1 VDRAPLA
8 PRDALVRSALI
19 DAIGMVPFGW
29 PIAALG
35 NIDGGGRGLWD
46 AAPVPRNY
54 FDERIARSYQAKWPE
69 LFEPGVVDPAVRFLA
84 GPAGTG
90 AALELGV
97 PGLQRLPAGE
107 TLRAFAVTPEHL
119 GFEEYAAATDRLL
132 PHYWV
137 VDGQLETFSTPFRLV
152 WPSELDLMA
161 RLAGMSLR
169 ERWSDWSR
177 APFTSDSTTH
187 VSVWEKPA

>member
-1 VDRAPLA
+1 
-8 PRDALVRSALI
+8 
-19 DAIGMVPFGW
+19 M
-29 PIAALG
+29 AAAG
-35 NIDGGGRGLWD
+35 GLWD

-84 GPAGTG
+84 GPVGTG

-119 GFEEYAAATDRLL
+119 GFEEYAAATQIAFSHTTGWSTASWRPSRLRSA
-132 PHYWV
+132 WC
-137 VDGQLETFSTPFRLV
+137 GRRSWT
-152 WPSELDLMA
+152 
-161 RLAGMSLR
+161 
-169 ERWSDWSR
+169 
-177 APFTSDSTTH
+177 
-187 VSVWEKPA
+187 